1 MSVRAIAVHD
11 PKNHRLRV
19 VSRRVL
25 PPRVIDRRQRWVNT
39 AQTERAPGIRAQ
51 FRDDERLVRLKLIML
66 GGIVVLAALLETP
79 L

>member
-11 PKNHRLRV
+11 RKNHRLRV
-19 VSRRVL
+19 VPRPVL

-39 AQTERAPGIRAQ
+39 AQIEKAPGIRAQ
-51 FRDDERLVRLKLIML
+51 FSDDERLVRLKLIML
-66 GGIVVLAALLETP
+66 GGIVFLAALLEAP

>member
-11 PKNHRLRV
+11 RKNHRLRV
-19 VSRRVL
+19 VPRRVL
-25 PPRVIDRRQRWVNT
+25 PPRVIGRRQRWVNT
-39 AQTERAPGIRAQ
+39 AQTEPAPGIRAQ

-66 GGIVVLAALLETP
+66 GGIVFLAALLETP

>member
-11 PKNHRLRV
+11 HKNHRLRV
-19 VSRRVL
+19 VPRRVL
-25 PPRVIDRRQRWVNT
+25 PPRVIGRRQRWVNT
-39 AQTERAPGIRAQ
+39 AQAEPAPGIRAQ

-66 GGIVVLAALLETP
+66 GGIVFLAALLEAP